1 MNNEL
6 KDVIL
11 ETLEELGGDE
21 EEFDFENENQNCL
34 ETKNI
39 NIDKTF
45 LLNLR
50 EKLLVLFD
58 GLQSPNIDNLEKK
71 LDLTINFLEFTLSQ
85 IDKKLNERDN

>member
-1 MNNEL
+1 MNSEL

-21 EEFDFENENQNCL
+21 NSIDIENGNQNCL
-34 ETKNI
+34 ETDI
-39 NIDKTF
+39 TIIDENF

-50 EKLLVLFD
+50 EKLLVLFE

-71 LDLTINFLEFTLSQ
+71 LDLTINFLEFALSQ
-85 IDKKLNERDN
+85 IDKKLNKI

>member
-1 MNNEL
+1 MNSEL

-21 EEFDFENENQNCL
+21 NSIDIENGNQNCL
-34 ETKNI
+34 ETDI
-39 NIDKTF
+39 TIIDENF

-50 EKLLVLFD
+50 EKLLVLFE

-71 LDLTINFLEFTLSQ
+71 LDLTINFLEFALSQ
-85 IDKKLNERDN
+85 VDKKLNKI

>member
-1 MNNEL
+1 MNNNL

-11 ETLEELGGDE
+11 QTLEELGGDE
-21 EEFDFENENQNCL
+21 EIDFEE
-34 ETKNI
+34 ETKNYLE
-39 NIDKTF
+39 NETVKIDETF

-71 LDLTINFLEFTLSQ
+71 LDLTINFLEFALSQ
-85 IDKKLNERDN
+85 IDNKLNARDN

>member
-1 MNNEL
+1 MNSEL

-21 EEFDFENENQNCL
+21 NSIDIENGNQNCL
-34 ETKNI
+34 ETDI
-39 NIDKTF
+39 TIIDENF

-50 EKLLVLFD
+50 EKLLVLFE

-71 LDLTINFLEFTLSQ
+71 LELTINFLEFALSQ
-85 IDKKLNERDN
+85 IDKKLNKI